1 MICSYVV
8 TAQLVEYIMDC
19 YARYTTV
26 QVMHVMQQRTTIT
39 VRITFLKSSPES
51 TRKTISLEEF
61 LILLFLHLFYIV
73 RVLIQLNVNF
83 ERNLFLFDAISLN
96 NFRIIGRKNQRQ
108 RENKSIILLIFY
120 YYFFFLKE
128 ISNLKYKFETPT
140 HLLIIP
146 QLSNQSPIKKETT
159 SKNLAQLFFKA
170 RASPLSP
177 LGITHYSIPYSNQA
191 MIYLTRGI
199 FVFPRLR
206 FLRVSRE
213 PVASRRSGS
222 WLRYKSIKLRSAR
235 RISTGSSHWSA
246 SIGRR
251 EIPQTGQ
258 PSGDRFHAMGD
269 TPG

>member
-83 ERNLFLFDAISLN
+83 ERNLFFFDAISLN

-128 ISNLKYKFETPT
+128 ISNLKFKTSI

-146 QLSNQSPIKKETT
+146 QLFYLQSILPKKKNHLQKSCSTFNFP
-159 SKNLAQLFFKA
+159 SK
-170 RASPLSP
+170 REPLPYLPYP
-177 LGITHYSIPYSNQA
+177 LTIPFR
-191 MIYLTRGI
+191 ILTR
-199 FVFPRLR
+199 
-206 FLRVSRE
+206 
-213 PVASRRSGS
+213 
-222 WLRYKSIKLRSAR
+222 
-235 RISTGSSHWSA
+235 
-246 SIGRR
+246 
-251 EIPQTGQ
+251 Q
-258 PSGDRFHAMGD
+258 
-269 TPG
+269 